1 MRFIIDPLPMN
12 RTTIVLLAAVALMST
27 GCDKLKSRDQLNKGI
42 QAYRNARYTDAVEF
56 FKNAV
61 ALDSSN
67 LNGRRYLATAY
78 MSQYIPGADSPD
90 NNRMAKAAKDEFLGV
105 LKDNPNDTL
114 ALASL
119 ASLAYQQAQGVSEMD
134 KKFERLNEAKEWY
147 QKLAQADPQNKEA
160 YYSLGVIDWAE
171 TYPVRM
177 TARAKLG
184 MKPEDPGPVKDKKV
198 KEELRQRNLPL
209 IEDGIKNLQKAI
221 EIDPNYDDAMA
232 YMNLLYRERADLAET
247 PDEFKK
253 DIDTAESWVQKSLDT
268 KKRNGARAAAAGTGG
283 ITPDAK

>member
-1 MRFIIDPLPMN
+1 MN
-12 RTTIVLLAAVALMST
+12 RITIVFLAALAFMSA

-42 QAYRNARYTDAVEF
+42 TAYRNARYNDAVEF
-56 FKNAV
+56 FKNSV

-90 NNRMAKAAKDEFLGV
+90 NNLMAKAAKDEFLNV
-105 LKDNPNDTL
+105 LKENPNDTL

-119 ASLAYQQAQGVSEMD
+119 ASLAYSQAQGVSDLD
-134 KKFERLNEAKEWY
+134 KKFERLNEAKEWHR
-147 QKLAQADPQNKEA
+147 KLVQADPQNKEA

-171 TYPVRM
+171 TYPIRM
-177 TARAKLG
+177 TARAKLS
-184 MKPEDPGPVKDKKV
+184 MKPEDPGPIKDKKV

-221 EIDPNYDDAMA
+221 EIDPNYDDAMS
-232 YMNLLYRERADLAET
+232 YINLIYRERADLAEA
-247 PDEFKK
+247 PEEYKK
-253 DIDTAESWVQKSLDT
+253 DSDIAEQWVKKSMDT
-268 KKRNGARAAAAGTGG
+268 KKRKGAQAAATAAGG
-283 ITPDAK
+283 ITQESK